1 MLVMIGASASGKTE
15 IAKILIKK
23 YGFSK
28 LVTYTT
34 REMRAGEVNGV
45 DYHFISL
52 EEFERKKKKREFLE
66 TAQYNDTFYGSPKKG
81 ADENKV
87 IIVDPKGANS
97 IFRKKIPKTVFIYLE
112 TDQLIRRVRMLNH
125 GGTPNLNTLIGTIT
139 AINTPNAFPAEANLI
154 ITYDEPIT
162 VAGGI
167 NGAVDQ
173 NQITVE
179 NTFILVKGR
188 VL

>member
-34 REMRAGEVNGV
+34 RAMRPSEVDGV
-45 DYHFISL
+45 DYHFISS
-52 EEFERKKKKREFLE
+52 EEFEKKKKKREFLE
-66 TAQYNDTFYGSPKKG
+66 TAQYNNTFYGSPKEG

-97 IFRKKIPKTVFIYLE
+97 IFRKKIPKTIFVYLE
-112 TDQLIRRVRMLNH
+112 TDQLIRRIRMLNRGDKLEDVEARFIKDKKH
-125 GGTPNLNTLIGTIT
+125 FRKSRFTHLDYIVNTSSHTLEELAQKIYTLYKNDIR
-139 AINTPNAFPAEANLI
+139 
-154 ITYDEPIT
+154 
-162 VAGGI
+162 
-167 NGAVDQ
+167 
-173 NQITVE
+173 NQD
-179 NTFILVKGR
+179 
-188 VL
+188 